1 MEQSLSSRWE
11 VIPDM
16 YFLLCF
22 LGLGPLLFKA
32 ESQYPGAVVF
42 LDLLSKPI
50 LVKRV
55 LRYNSGGS
63 VYKPQMCRGKAVG
76 YHTA

>member
-42 LDLLSKPI
+42 YELLSDT
-50 LVKRV
+50 
-55 LRYNSGGS
+55 NTGEGGS
-63 VYKPQMCRGKAVG
+63 
-76 YHTA
+76 

>member
-1 MEQSLSSRWE
+1 MLSAEMMCVHPAEFPVWFPVVRPL
-11 VIPDM
+11 VFKPGPD
-16 YFLLCF
+16 CRS
-22 LGLGPLLFKA
+22 P
-32 ESQYPGAVVF
+32 VVF